1 MAKEQIYPYAVARI
15 RVLEKNLLSK
25 QALNQMADDR
35 EAEGALRTLS
45 DYGYDTSLAQ
55 SPRDFENVLNV
66 ELQKTYD
73 TIRDLAPAE
82 RFIDVFL
89 YKNDYHNLKVLIKQ
103 EVSGIDGERYLV
115 DGGSISVDTLKNA
128 LLERN
133 FTSLPLI
140 MGTAIDKAFDA
151 FAKTQSGQMIDITL
165 DKAAF
170 GQMQETAKEINNDF
184 VSKYVAKVCDLTNLK
199 SFLRIRSMGKDFT
212 AFHAVFVQGG
222 DISET
227 MFLAVFG
234 TDNPA
239 ASFQAT
245 AYGEICEEGM
255 EKGFT
260 YFEKLC
266 DDHIMSFVQSA
277 KFQALT
283 LEPLIAYLYAK
294 ESEIKTVRIILTSKI
309 NGIDPHIIKE
319 RVREAYV

>member
-1 MAKEQIYPYAVARI
+1 MAEQIYPYAVARI

-25 QALNQMADDR
+25 QVLNQMADDK
-35 EAEGALRTLS
+35 EAADAMRTLS
-45 DYGYDTSLAQ
+45 DYGYEGALEV
-55 SPRDFENVLNV
+55 SPRDFEKVLAA
-66 ELQKTYD
+66 ELEKTY
-73 TIRDLAPAE
+73 TVIRELVPAE

-103 EVSGIDGERYLV
+103 EVSDIDGERFLV
-115 DGGSISVDTLKNA
+115 EGGTEPIGKLKTA

-133 FTSLPLI
+133 YSNLPPV
-140 MGTAIDKAFDA
+140 MGEAIEKAFDA
-151 FAKTQSGQMIDITL
+151 FAKTHSGQMIDIVL

-170 GQMQETAKEINNDF
+170 TQMKDTADAIGNPF

-212 AFHAVFVQGG
+212 AFDAVFVQGG
-222 DISET
+222 EISQAT
-227 MFLAVFG
+227 FLAAFG
-234 TDNPA
+234 TDEPA
-239 ASFQAT
+239 QYFKAT
-245 AYGEICEEGM
+245 AYGDICEAGM
-255 EKGFT
+255 GEGFT
-260 YFEKLC
+260 FFEKLC
-266 DDHIMSFVQSA
+266 DDHIMNFVRGA

-309 NGIDPHIIKE
+309 NGINPEIIKE